1 MSEVLC
7 QLCKPSQ
14 TAAVWGMTLQRNTP
28 IEAFRTLWSVASN
41 TACPFSYDGLCVNW
55 YVNHGYDNMSE
66 ACHLVSILF
75 LPYGIPLR
83 LLSMQLCMYVLCAVL
98 FRCALCM
105 YVCVCVLFR
114 CALCMY
120 VCCAVLFRCAPC
132 MYVCVLCCLC
142 VLFVC
147 MCVCVCVCV
156 QFRCALCMYV
166 CVCAVLFVWA
176 LWMLACEVTAEC
188 GVILINY

>member
-105 YVCVCVLFR
+105 YVCVCVCCLDV
-114 CALCMY
+114 LPVCMC
-120 VCCAVLFRCAPC
+120 VCCAVCVCSLYVCVCVCVCVCSLDVLSVC
-132 MYVCVLCCLC
+132 MYVCVLCCLYE
-142 VLFVC
+142 LS
-147 MCVCVCVCV
+147 
-156 QFRCALCMYV
+156 
-166 CVCAVLFVWA
+166 
-176 LWMLACEVTAEC
+176 EC
-188 GVILINY
+188 